1 MWQNFLLLK
10 KHYLLYCLRW
20 YVLGMSTTIRNI
32 YIYIYIYIVFDMSI
46 IICMACI
53 EMQKLTVD
61 VLEDFLEANFN
72 PINRVYNSIGVK
84 LRIMMYIDFKI

>member
-10 KHYLLYCLRW
+10 KHYLLYCFRW

-32 YIYIYIYIVFDMSI
+32 YIYIYIVFDMSTV
-46 IICMACI
+46 ICMACI
-53 EMQKLTVD
+53 EMQKLMVD
-61 VLEDFLEANFN
+61 VLEDFLETNFN

>member
-1 MWQNFLLLK
+1 MAEFSTIK
-10 KHYLLYCLRW
+10 KALFVILFQMVCIGHVYYCQE
-20 YVLGMSTTIRNI
+20 
-32 YIYIYIYIVFDMSI
+32 YIYIYIYIVFDMST

-53 EMQKLTVD
+53 EMQKLMVD

>member
-1 MWQNFLLLK
+1 
-10 KHYLLYCLRW
+10 
-20 YVLGMSTTIRNI
+20 MST
-32 YIYIYIYIVFDMSI
+32 

-53 EMQKLTVD
+53 EMQKLMVD
-61 VLEDFLEANFN
+61 VLEDFLETNFN

>member
-1 MWQNFLLLK
+1 MVCIG
-10 KHYLLYCLRW
+10 HVYY
-20 YVLGMSTTIRNI
+20 YPE
-32 YIYIYIYIVFDMSI
+32 YIYIYIVFDMST

-53 EMQKLTVD
+53 EMQKLMVD